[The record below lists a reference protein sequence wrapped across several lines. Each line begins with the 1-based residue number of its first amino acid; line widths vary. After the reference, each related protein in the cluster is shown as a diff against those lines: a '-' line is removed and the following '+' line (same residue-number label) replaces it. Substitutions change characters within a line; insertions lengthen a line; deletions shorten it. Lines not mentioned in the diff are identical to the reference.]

1 MAITLE
7 LADDIDQVLEHAR
20 TRNTSVLGDMA
31 DQEHRDAALL
41 GHGDQCSR
49 DRAHLRHA
57 AGRPLGLRRGDGL
70 HRVDHEE

>member
-31 DQEHRDAALL
+31 DQEHRNAALL

-49 DRAHLRHA
+49 DRSHLRHA
-57 AGRPLGLRRGDGL
+57 AGRSLGLR
-70 HRVDHEE
+70 

>member
-1 MAITLE
+1 MAIALE

-20 TRNTSVLGDMA
+20 TRNTAVLGDMA
-31 DQEHRDAALL
+31 DQEHRDAPLL

-49 DRAHLRHA
+49 DRAHLRHT

-70 HRVDHEE
+70 HRVDYEE